1 VFTDSQ
7 SLIANSL
14 SDRASGS
21 EAPSDCPECGVP
33 AAVLHDVCEV
43 CFAELDEI
51 APLRLASAS

>member
-1 VFTDSQ
+1 MFTDSQ
-7 SLIANSL
+7 IVIGNSP

-21 EAPSDCPECGVP
+21 DAPTDCPECGVP

-51 APLRLASAS
+51 APFRLASAS